1 MPLNIISKSRP
12 CLGRSHLLQRSR
24 SAALR
29 IRVSPSILAANL
41 DRAARLSAS
50 SISFLLKYSISRGV
64 WGPHPYNSSLL
75 KRRFIPRLT
84 ARLKKVRW
92 SAGVTSGQLNCQ
104 TTYLTAQA
112 ILNAFWGW
120 NGAHYKCGN
129 ACNFK
134 TTLPD
139 QSGALPAL
147 EGRLPSSPAVTGNPD
162 LELWLMCHSTRPG
175 RINTLA

>member
-1 MPLNIISKSRP
+1 M
-12 CLGRSHLLQRSR
+12 
-24 SAALR
+24 
-29 IRVSPSILAANL
+29 
-41 DRAARLSAS
+41 
-50 SISFLLKYSISRGV
+50 
-64 WGPHPYNSSLL
+64 
-75 KRRFIPRLT
+75 T
-84 ARLKKVRW
+84 ARLKKVRC

-147 EGRLPSSPAVTGNPD
+147 EGKLPSSPAVTGNPD
-162 LELWLMCHSTRPG
+162 LELWLLRHSTRPG
-175 RINTLA
+175 RINTLAYTSSQALFSKKAKLFCQPCLFAPQARRPPTQPSAYPGLVLRTGEARTPALPFLCLAGLEVFSN